1 MFNTSISRFGFPC
14 KYLHPD
20 QSLSKKD
27 LESIQRP
34 YNTRQTTVA
43 WLNRQTQDVAEQRL
57 WDLMQH
63 NIRAFT
69 NLIDYVGNLEPN
81 LRMLRLG
88 SDCLPV
94 YTEATWR
101 YFWQLP
107 DVRRYWE
114 SELAKTGEL
123 ARQLDVRLS
132 MHPGPFCVL
141 ASDNPSVVERS
152 IEEFEYHADIIRS
165 MGFGREFQ
173 DMKCNVHISGRK
185 GPQGI
190 RDQMQR
196 LSPEARNSI
205 TIENSE
211 QTWGLDASLELVDDV
226 PLVIDIH
233 HHYIMTGE
241 YIHPR
246 DDRFKRVLDSWRGVR
261 PTIHYSVSRE
271 DLITENSAYE
281 LPNLQ
286 ELLEQGYK
294 KQKLRAHSD
303 YMWNT
308 ACNAWAAEFSPYADI
323 MVEARSKNV
332 AARQTYEAWKT
343 AHINTTEVLHEQ

>member
-1 MFNTSISRFGFPC
+1 MFDSTISRFGFPC
-14 KYLHPD
+14 KYLHFD
-20 QSLSKKD
+20 QALSKKE

-63 NIRAFT
+63 NISAFS

-141 ASDNPSVVERS
+141 ASDNPGVVERS

-165 MGFGREFQ
+165 MGYGHEFQ

-226 PLVIDIH
+226 PLVLDIH
-233 HHYIMTGE
+233 HR
-241 YIHPR
+241 IHLSYR
-246 DDRFKRVLDSWRGVR
+246 
-261 PTIHYSVSRE
+261 
-271 DLITENSAYE
+271 
-281 LPNLQ
+281 
-286 ELLEQGYK
+286 
-294 KQKLRAHSD
+294 
-303 YMWNT
+303 
-308 ACNAWAAEFSPYADI
+308 
-323 MVEARSKNV
+323 
-332 AARQTYEAWKT
+332 
-343 AHINTTEVLHEQ
+343 